1 MHAPQNHSSK
11 KIRICSGCNNQ
22 HFSRVLLTPIFE
34 VTLPIIWEEM
44 NKGAKRK
51 RKKKVTPEFGGY

>member
-11 KIRICSGCNNQ
+11 KIRICSRCNNQ
-22 HFSRVLLTPIFE
+22 NFSRVLLTPLFE

-44 NKGAKRK
+44 NKGAKK
-51 RKKKVTPEFGGY
+51 EEEEGNT